1 MRKDYKAAFRF
12 RKHKLRDHRRRVG
25 IYKNPLFQSKKDK
38 IAALKKIRKKIIF
51 FGILFLVLVAVYFL
65 LIGPYFYISEV
76 KVDGLTTI
84 KSDDF
89 KTVVDDF
96 LKTRRLLV
104 FPNQNIL
111 IANMSKLEREIG
123 ERYVVDGLKIKRKL
137 PNKLEISVEER
148 SAKAVISMGSEYFFV
163 DSQGIILRRLS
174 LDEIYPGLSFGPF
187 AEEPA
192 AGEVNFQVSL
202 IYIESGERLDIGE
215 NFLTNEQFND
225 IIGAQEILTRY
236 TSYQVK
242 FYKIKDLASTWFKL
256 VADEGWEIHISLEK
270 NIQTQIVKFNTFVK
284 EQGLNPADYDYFN
297 VRFEDHVY
305 YK

>member
-1 MRKDYKAAFRF
+1 MRRDYKAASRF

-25 IYKNPLFQSKKDK
+25 VYKNPLFQSKGDK

-51 FGILFLVLVAVYFL
+51 FGILFLALVMVYFL

-96 LKTRRLLV
+96 LKTRRLLI

-137 PNKLEISVEER
+137 PNKLQISVEER
-148 SAKAVISMGSEYFFV
+148 SAKAVISTGSEYFFA
-163 DSQGIILRRLS
+163 DAQGIILRRLS
-174 LDEIYPGLSFGPF
+174 HNEVYPGYIYGPNT
-187 AEEPA
+187 EVPMPS
-192 AGEVNFQVSL
+192 EVNFQVSI
-202 IYIESGERLDIGE
+202 IYIESGEYIDIGE

-225 IIGAQEILTRY
+225 IIGAEQILTLY
-236 TSYQVK
+236 TSYKVK
-242 FYKIKDLASTWFKL
+242 FYKIKDLASNWFKL
-256 VADEGWEIHISLEK
+256 VTDEGWEIHISLEK
-270 NIQTQIVKFNTFVK
+270 NIQTQIVKFNTFAK
-284 EQGLNPADYDYFN
+284 EQGLNPVDYNYFN
-297 VRFEDHVY
+297 VRFEDRIY